1 MKVFIEGEAGSRMR
15 YRFDERTL
23 APAGSRE
30 LRAER
35 PYAYG
40 FVPGTATETDDALD
54 VWVVPGTG
62 LAHGAFAECRI
73 LDVFM
78 FREGDE
84 LEAKLLA
91 TDAPDRREVTGDERR
106 RIEAYLVEV
115 FKEWP
120 EIRVSAGPLE
130 GRERA
135 LALLRERGI
144 DG

>member
-1 MKVFIEGEAGSRMR
+1 MNVFIEGEAGSKIR
-15 YRFDERTL
+15 YRYDERTL
-23 APAGSRE
+23 APEGSRE

-40 FVPGTATETDDALD
+40 FVPGTATARDDALD

-62 LAHGAFAECRI
+62 LAHGTSAECRI

-84 LEAKLLA
+84 LEAKLVATELA
-91 TDAPDRREVTGDERR
+91 EMGGVGEDARK

-120 EIRVSAGPLE
+120 ELRVAAGPLE
-130 GRERA
+130 GKERA
-135 LALLRERGI
+135 IAILRERGI